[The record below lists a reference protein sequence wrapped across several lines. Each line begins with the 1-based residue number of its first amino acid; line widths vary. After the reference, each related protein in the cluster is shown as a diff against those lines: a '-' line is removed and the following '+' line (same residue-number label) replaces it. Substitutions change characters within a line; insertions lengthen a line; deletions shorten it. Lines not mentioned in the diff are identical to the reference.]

1 MKKITF
7 LLATLLVVSLF
18 GHAQKDFG
26 GTLKMKTY
34 AINTEDANILSQVQS
49 ESEVTVWGSKT
60 KIVNSQQGI
69 GAVIITDG
77 TTGIT
82 NVVLDLSQMAYGKY
96 LLRDTND
103 NKFIQYDFDYDKSDT
118 KTIAGYNCYKATVT
132 VTNLENDESK
142 SLKLYITE
150 DLMNPSTY
158 KSFEYP
164 GIKGYPMYTEID
176 MPNDG
181 NPFTLVQEVFE
192 VKADKKVN
200 AKSFILP
207 AGWEPIENAPDAVKQ
222 MFGLGGGGDDE
233 EDEEY

>member
-7 LLATLLVVSLF
+7 LLAALLVIFSF
-18 GHAQKDFG
+18 GYAQKDFG
-26 GTLKMKTY
+26 GTLKIKTY

-49 ESEVTVWGSKT
+49 ESELTVWGSKT

-69 GAVIITDG
+69 GPVIIADG

-82 NVVLDLSQMAYGKY
+82 NIVLDLSQMAYGKY
-96 LLRDTND
+96 LLSDTND
-103 NKFIQYDFDYDKSDT
+103 NKFIQYDFEYDQTDT
-118 KTIAGYNCYKATVT
+118 KTIAGFNCYKAIVT
-132 VTNLENDESK
+132 ITNLENDESQ

-150 DLMNPSTY
+150 NLMNPATY

-164 GIKGYPMYTEID
+164 GIKGYPMYTEMDI
-176 MPNDG
+176 PNDG
-181 NPFTLVQEVFE
+181 NPFTLVKEITE

-222 MFGLGGGGDDE
+222 MFGIGAGDE
-233 EDEEY
+233 EDEEEY

>member
-7 LLATLLVVSLF
+7 LLAALLVIFSF
-18 GHAQKDFG
+18 GYAQKDFG
-26 GTLKMKTY
+26 GTLKIKTY
-34 AINTEDANILSQVQS
+34 AINTEDANILSQIQS
-49 ESEVTVWGSKT
+49 ESELTVWGSKT

-69 GAVIITDG
+69 GAVIIADG

-82 NVVLDLSQMAYGKY
+82 NIVLDLSQMAYGKY
-96 LLRDTND
+96 LLSDTND
-103 NKFIQYDFDYDKSDT
+103 NKFIQYDFEYDQTDT
-118 KTIAGYNCYKATVT
+118 KTIAGFNCYKAIVT
-132 VTNLENDESK
+132 ITNLENDESQ

-150 DLMNPSTY
+150 DLMNPATY

-164 GIKGYPMYTEID
+164 GIKGYPMYTEMDI
-176 MPNDG
+176 PNDG
-181 NPFTLVQEVFE
+181 NPFTLVKEITE

-222 MFGLGGGGDDE
+222 MFGIGAGDE
-233 EDEEY
+233 EDEEEY